1 MTLNFCTGKIDFVM
15 CSPLLPQVLNVRDGQ
30 FLEVYD
36 SDFLE
41 YVLYSHGVTTVSHLD
56 RFRIRKSQ
64 VNNPSSSATC
74 RPVSAT
80 APPLELPTGLKRQVS
95 LRDRLDDLFAKKKS
109 KTGKA
114 KNKRSRDVRIQ
125 FGWMHRASESTE
137 HKGVRSTKGGGTRCV
152 EVAEN
157 ASYKDLC
164 DKGVAAFFLNGNSPM
179 GSRHQFQLDGI
190 GTYQQLRQDND
201 GFNLAEII
209 AEHGNPSKTRIYM
222 FTTAK
227 VEKSIPFKITCTVQ

>member
-1 MTLNFCTGKIDFVM
+1 MWPLT
-15 CSPLLPQVLNVRDGQ
+15 SPIMWPQTYNLIFQ
-30 FLEVYD
+30 HF
-36 SDFLE
+36 
-41 YVLYSHGVTTVSHLD
+41 
-56 RFRIRKSQ
+56 Q
-64 VNNPSSSATC
+64 
-74 RPVSAT
+74 
-80 APPLELPTGLKRQVS
+80 Q
-95 LRDRLDDLFAKKKS
+95 KS